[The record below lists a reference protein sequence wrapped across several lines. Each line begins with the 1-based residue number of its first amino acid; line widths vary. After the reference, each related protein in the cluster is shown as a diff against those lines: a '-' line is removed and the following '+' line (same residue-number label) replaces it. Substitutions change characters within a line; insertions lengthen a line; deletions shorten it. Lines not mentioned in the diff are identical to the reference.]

1 MTCPCQHLR
10 WSSTAGEWNCSRH
23 PGSIRFNLHHGE
35 FYASSFCIGQLL
47 ICYDM
52 SWQLGGVN
60 LGNDANVTSTFPY
73 YGQFSQVLA
82 TFLCTK
88 GLPSADPQ
96 RFGLLSF
103 ANDQLDE
110 CLTRVWTAESL
121 LLEDAPWVGQKMLLG
136 MVYLIA
142 GASGPQ
148 QRYGKVC
155 ITNFLK
161 KRARMI
167 CIRYYKVIWSII
179 IILNQTDAQSCRT

>member
-1 MTCPCQHLR
+1 M
-10 WSSTAGEWNCSRH
+10 
-23 PGSIRFNLHHGE
+23 
-35 FYASSFCIGQLL
+35 
-47 ICYDM
+47 
-52 SWQLGGVN
+52 
-60 LGNDANVTSTFPY
+60 
-73 YGQFSQVLA
+73 
-82 TFLCTK
+82 K

-167 CIRYYKVIWSII
+167 IYCIRLYDLS
-179 IILNQTDAQSCRT
+179 